1 MLLYFS
7 YQYWLLVIVFIAA
20 KAMNIVITNFYTR
33 LSQTGRTRSYQHF
46 IHQLLEIK
54 NLNIFL
60 K

>member
-1 MLLYFS
+1 
-7 YQYWLLVIVFIAA
+7 LVIVFIAA
-20 KAMNIVITNFYTR
+20 KAMNIVITNFYTK